1 MHASLSSQIK
11 NVANEKQK
19 TTMKKKHRSP
29 LCFFSPSDA
38 SCFFLGWEKPPLPF
52 SSAKHKRQ
60 CSCVRSAFIL
70 RRFFFFF
77 SSVNEVDMC
86 SFYDSAYIE
95 QLHFIRGR
103 PSLAPLPVKF
113 EETSDAIRH
122 VGLPFNGGGLREAR
136 CVNRVTWNAE
146 SQSSLTKVFPPS
158 QVPVFVAAQE
168 KG

>member
-19 TTMKKKHRSP
+19 NNNEKETQKLSV
-29 LCFFSPSDA
+29 FFSLRQMQV
-38 SCFFLGWEKPPLPF
+38 FFLSWGGKNLRSHLVVQSTNVNVHALGWLLSF
-52 SSAKHKRQ
+52 D
-60 CSCVRSAFIL
+60 V
-70 RRFFFFF
+70 FFF
-77 SSVNEVDMC
+77 SFVNEVDMC

-122 VGLPFNGGGLREAR
+122 VSLPFNRGGSERL
-136 CVNRVTWNAE
+136 
-146 SQSSLTKVFPPS
+146 
-158 QVPVFVAAQE
+158 AA
-168 KG
+168 

>member
-1 MHASLSSQIK
+1 
-11 NVANEKQK
+11 
-19 TTMKKKHRSP
+19 
-29 LCFFSPSDA
+29 
-38 SCFFLGWEKPPLPF
+38 
-52 SSAKHKRQ
+52 
-60 CSCVRSAFIL
+60 
-70 RRFFFFF
+70 
-77 SSVNEVDMC
+77 MC

-122 VGLPFNGGGLREAR
+122 VSLPFNGGGHREAR

>member
-19 TTMKKKHRSP
+19 NNNEKETQKPSV
-29 LCFFSPSDA
+29 FFSLRQMQV
-38 SCFFLGWEKPPLPF
+38 FFLSWGGKNL
-52 SSAKHKRQ
+52 
-60 CSCVRSAFIL
+60 RSHLVVQSTNVNVHVLGRLLSFDV
-70 RRFFFFF
+70 FFFF

-103 PSLAPLPVKF
+103 PSLAPLPMKF

-122 VGLPFNGGGLREAR
+122 VSLPFNGGAQRGSLRE
-136 CVNRVTWNAE
+136 
-146 SQSSLTKVFPPS
+146 QSDV
-158 QVPVFVAAQE
+158 E
-168 KG
+168 C